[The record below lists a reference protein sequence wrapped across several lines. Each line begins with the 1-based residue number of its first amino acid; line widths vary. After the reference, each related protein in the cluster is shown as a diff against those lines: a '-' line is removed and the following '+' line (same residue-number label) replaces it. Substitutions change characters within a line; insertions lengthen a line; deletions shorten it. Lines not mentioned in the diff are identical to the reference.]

1 MAGLA
6 KQSVQEYVN
15 KIDAQYLFGK
25 KIVDDCLKYYKND
38 MAKLRNPYV
47 EQMLWNNNYGR
58 VRRYVL
64 EKTMV
69 ICSEHKEK

>member
-25 KIVDDCLKYYKND
+25 KLSMIV
-38 MAKLRNPYV
+38 
-47 EQMLWNNNYGR
+47 
-58 VRRYVL
+58 
-64 EKTMV
+64 
-69 ICSEHKEK
+69 